1 MNKAITLIQPRHS
14 YAPDTGIGHIY
25 MPNSLMTIG
34 AQMHEAGYDVDLYD
48 LNIEKAELKSNIVG
62 INLLAGSHISE
73 VQSIISAIR
82 QGYGNDIKVVL
93 GGQILAPGRDI
104 KHPKAPV

>member
-1 MNKAITLIQPRHS
+1 MKKSITLIQPRHS
-14 YAPDTGIGHIY
+14 YAPDNGIGHIY

-48 LNIEKAELKSNIVG
+48 LNIEKSELKSNIVG

-73 VQSIISAIR
+73 VQNIISAIR
-82 QGYGNDIKVVL
+82 HSYGNDIKVVL
-93 GGQILAPGRDI
+93 GGQILAPGKNI
-104 KHPKAPV
+104 PYSKSP